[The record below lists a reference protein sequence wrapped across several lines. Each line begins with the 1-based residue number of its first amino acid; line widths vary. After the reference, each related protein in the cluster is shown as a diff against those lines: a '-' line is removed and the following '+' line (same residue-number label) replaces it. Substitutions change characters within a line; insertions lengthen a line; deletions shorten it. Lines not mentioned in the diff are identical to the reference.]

1 VRRESSVEFGR
12 DDNGTKVT
20 FTRKGLMVSGWH
32 SSGYGHVEGG
42 SLTWEQIDAIR
53 ADLAKVQHRKDSD
66 DCPICNGGT
75 GGACS
80 WHFL

>member
-1 VRRESSVEFGR
+1 MRRESSVDFGGR
-12 DDNGTKVT
+12 DNGIKVT
-20 FTRKGLMVSGWH
+20 FTRKGISIGGWH

-42 SLTWEQIDAIR
+42 SLRWEQIDAIR
-53 ADLAKVQHRKDSD
+53 ADLAKVQRKRSD
-66 DCPICNGGT
+66 DCPICTGGE